1 MSSTGKNNSGLL
13 VSFLLGAIFSFCVLL
28 FGLVLF
34 PGEILPFF
42 GAVHAQAIFSPGAEG
57 QVIEIIGSAQ
67 KSIELEVYVFT
78 NPRVADA
85 LIEAHKRGVNVR
97 VIMEER
103 VDSESGKAIFERL
116 KGAGVKTKWAN
127 QASFTL
133 THSKFMVIDGKKV
146 LVGSMNFSG
155 AALLTNREAGIIL
168 DGKAVEAYLRIFEE
182 DWKIAI

>member
-1 MSSTGKNNSGLL
+1 MEKNNSGLL
-13 VSFLLGAIFSFCVLL
+13 FSFLLGAIFSFCILL
-28 FGLVLF
+28 FLLLLF

-57 QVIEIIGSAQ
+57 QVLGLVNSAQ

-85 LIEAHKRGVNVR
+85 LIEAHKRGVEVR

-103 VDSESGKAIFERL
+103 VDSESGKALFGRL
-116 KGAGVKTKWAN
+116 KEAGVGTKWAN

-133 THSKFMVIDGKKV
+133 THSKFMVLDGKKV

-168 DGKAVEAYLRIFEE
+168 DGKAVEEYLRIFNG
-182 DWKIAI
+182 DWEIAI